1 MPRRKSDLRKHTV
14 WLSDAVW
21 ERIEKLALEKG
32 YTTSDLVRR
41 ALTEMLER
49 MGSTKGENK

>member
-21 ERIEKLALEKG
+21 ARIEKLALDKG

-49 MGSTKGENK
+49 FEVNKGENK

>member
-21 ERIEKLALEKG
+21 ARIEKLALEKG

-41 ALTEMLER
+41 ALTEMLEKLEA
-49 MGSTKGENK
+49 SK